1 MKRHTTA
8 LVAGLTFA
16 LLLAGCGGGVVDGG
30 PVTDEPTEPPAD
42 EPVDEPTEEV
52 DEPTEPAAPADET
65 DEEAEPEEPPEE
77 PAEEP
82 AEPADDAETTTITL
96 YFLAPGG
103 ETPARA
109 GPFLVAVEREIPATQ
124 RIALAT
130 MRELVAGPSADEAS
144 LIAGISTAV
153 PDPTLVL
160 DVTLEDRIAT
170 VDLSREF
177 ESGGGSLSMF
187 GRLAQVVYSVTQF
200 PTVDA
205 VQFALDGQPVTVFSN
220 EGIVIEG
227 PASRADFV
235 DLLPTVFVDAPAAGA
250 VYRSGDPVTGMA
262 AVFEATFQYR
272 LEAADGTVLA
282 EDFAMTDEGTGWGSF
297 DLTIDYDVAGRQ
309 TGSLTVWEFSAKDG
323 SVQAE
328 RVTPVVLV
336 P

>member
-1 MKRHTTA
+1 MKRHTTILA
-8 LVAGLTFA
+8 VVLTLG

-30 PVTDEPTEPPAD
+30 PIDEPTEPP
-42 EPVDEPTEEV
+42 VDEPT
-52 DEPTEPAAPADET
+52 DEPADEADEPEEPEPADES
-65 DEEAEPEEPPEE
+65 DEEAETEE

-82 AEPADDAETTTITL
+82 AEPSDAAETTTITL

-103 ETPARA
+103 DTAGRA

-130 MRELVAGPSADEAS
+130 LRELVEGPSSEEAS
-144 LIAGISTAV
+144 LVPGISTAV
-153 PDPTLVL
+153 PDHTLAL

-170 VDLSREF
+170 VDLSREY

-187 GRLAQVVYSVTQF
+187 ARLAQVVYSITQF

-205 VQFALDGQPVTVFSN
+205 VQFELDGQPVTVFSG
-220 EGIVIEG
+220 EGIEIDG
-227 PASRADFV
+227 PASRADMV

-250 VYRSGDPVTGMA
+250 VYRSGDAVTGMA

-282 EDFAMTDEGTGWGSF
+282 EDFAMTDEGMGWGSF
-297 DLTIDYDVAGRQ
+297 EFTIDYDVTEQQLG
-309 TGSLTVWEFSAKDG
+309 TLTVWEESAKDG
-323 SVQAE
+323 SEQAL

>member
-1 MKRHTTA
+1 MTRHPTILA
-8 LVAGLTFA
+8 VVLTFA
-16 LLLAGCGGGVVDGG
+16 LLLTGCGRGVVDGG
-30 PVTDEPTEPPAD
+30 PVGDEPTEPPAD
-42 EPVDEPTEEV
+42 EPTDE
-52 DEPTEPAAPADET
+52 PADEAA
-65 DEEAEPEEPPEE
+65 DEADEPEEPEPPADEADDEVEPEE
-77 PAEEP
+77 PAEGP
-82 AEPADDAETTTITL
+82 AEPSEAADTTTVTL

-103 ETPARA
+103 ETDGRA

-130 MRELVAGPSADEAS
+130 MRELVAGPTSEELD
-144 LIAGISTAV
+144 LIADLWTAV

-187 GRLAQVVYSVTQF
+187 ARLAQVVYTVTQF

-205 VQFALDGQPVTVFSN
+205 VRFALDGQPVTVFSG
-220 EGIVIEG
+220 EGIEIDG
-227 PASRADFV
+227 PASRADLV
-235 DLLPTVFVDAPAAGA
+235 DLLPTVFVDSPAAGA

-272 LEAADGTVLA
+272 LETADGTVLA
-282 EDFAMTDEGTGWGSF
+282 EDFAMTDEGMGWGSF
-297 DLTIDYDVAGRQ
+297 ELTIDYDVAERQ
-309 TGSLTVWEFSAKDG
+309 PGTLTVWEESAKDG
-323 SVQAE
+323 SLQAE
-328 RVTPVVLV
+328 RVTPLVLV